1 MYIIVVGGGK
11 VGYYLTKSLLAEGHE
26 VLLIERAGDK
36 VDAFVERF
44 GKVVIQGDGAEAAVL
59 AAAGAARA
67 DVVIAVTGED
77 EDNLVVCQMARQKFH
92 VGRTIARVNN
102 PKNEALFKKLGIDVT
117 VSQTNF
123 ILTLIEQSIPE
134 KSFVHLLS
142 LKFAD
147 LAMVEARVSDQSPV
161 IGKLLSQIN
170 LPDKTVV
177 AAVARDGRLFVPSAS
192 TELRSGDDLIAI
204 TQPEQEDSLRRIL
217 GCDNAA

>member
-11 VGYYLTKSLLAEGHE
+11 VGYYLTKTLLAEGHE
-26 VLLIERAGDK
+26 VLLIERMGDK

-44 GKVVIQGDGAEAAVL
+44 GKVVVQGDGAEAAVL

-77 EDNLVVCQMARQKFH
+77 EDHLVVCQMARQKFH

-102 PKNEALFKKLGIDVT
+102 PKNEALFKRLGIDVT

-134 KSFVHLLS
+134 QSFVHLLS

-161 IGKLLSQIN
+161 IGMSLSQIN

-177 AAVARDGRLFVPSAS
+177 AAIARDGRLFVPSAA

-204 TQPEQEDSLRRIL
+204 TQPDQEDSLRRIL
-217 GCDNAA
+217 GCDSAA

>member
-26 VLLIERAGDK
+26 VLLIERIGEK
-36 VDAFVERF
+36 VDVFIERF
-44 GKVVIQGDGAEAAVL
+44 GNVVIQGDGAEASVL

-117 VSQTNF
+117 VSQTNY
-123 ILTLIEQSIPE
+123 ILHLIEQSIPE
-134 KSFVHLLS
+134 RSFVHLMS
-142 LKFAD
+142 LRFAD
-147 LAMVEARVSDQSPV
+147 LAMVEARVNESSPV
-161 IGKLLSQIN
+161 IGKSLAEIE
-170 LPDKTVV
+170 LPPKTVV
-177 AAVARDGRLFVPSAS
+177 AAVARDGRLFVPSGA
-192 TELRSGDDLIAI
+192 TELKSGDDLIAI
-204 TQPEQEDSLRRIL
+204 TQPEQEDDLRRLL
-217 GCDNAA
+217 GCTAAP